1 MVVRRKRQHPLLLYM
16 FHLLLHASA
25 RAFRA
30 SSSEEE
36 NAPPGKKAA
45 NNLCHACS
53 KIRNRAHILLLS
65 SRCCQRK
72 FFCILSMLENLV
84 EKLLLKAIAT
94 IPEAH
99 ETTRVI
105 HGLLPCCRRAVSKS
119 DFHKATLAWALE
131 LAPDNVY

>member
-1 MVVRRKRQHPLLLYM
+1 MLLPERRLRTICVTRVQKSVTEHTFSFSLLDVVR
-16 FHLLLHASA
+16 
-25 RAFRA
+25 
-30 SSSEEE
+30 
-36 NAPPGKKAA
+36 G
-45 NNLCHACS
+45 C
-53 KIRNRAHILLLS
+53 
-65 SRCCQRK
+65 
-72 FFCILSMLENLV
+72 FFILSMLENLV